1 MLNSFLKINSDT
13 YTANLFSAFA
23 IILLG
28 SIFIGVATNFYY
40 LVALPLAVIIGY
52 IAVVDFKQLFF
63 FTLLFIPFSIEME
76 LPGGLATDFPSEG
89 MVVGLMLVYLLY
101 FLSNLKTLNAAF
113 FKHPITLLIILHLVW
128 IFITTIHS
136 HNLLVSVKWLLAK
149 FWYVVV
155 FYFLAGLVLKDVQK
169 FKTFFW
175 CTMLPLL
182 AIILYVIARHSVS
195 GFSFKEIN
203 FVVGPFYRNHVMY
216 GCIVSLFV
224 PFIWYALKWYP
235 RWSTKWL
242 FLVGAF
248 LISLLA
254 VQLSYT
260 RAAYIALILAV
271 GANFIIRLR
280 LMKIAIGL
288 AIVLSLA
295 FVIHLVTDNSYM
307 DYAPEYKTTVS
318 HTNFDNLVSATAE
331 GKDISTMERV
341 YRWVAGYQMSKAE
354 PLTGFGPGNFY
365 NFYKKYTVTSFKTYV
380 SDNPEQSGIHN
391 YYLMLVVEQGF
402 IGAFIFLLLCFWVL
416 LKGENIYH
424 NTKDT
429 DKKNMVMAV
438 LLSLIIIDCL
448 LLINDMLETDK
459 IGTYFFICMA
469 VLVNIDIENKKLIFN
484 KKSNPTSS
492 E

>member
-1 MLNSFLKINSDT
+1 MLNNFLKINADT
-13 YTANLFSAFA
+13 YTANLFTAFA
-23 IILLG
+23 IIVLS
-28 SIFIGVATNFYY
+28 SIFIGVATDFY
-40 LVALPLAVIIGY
+40 LLAALPLVAIVGY
-52 IAVVDFKQLFF
+52 VAVVDFKKLFF
-63 FTLLFIPFSIEME
+63 FLLLFIPFSIEME

-89 MVVGLMLVYLLY
+89 MVVGLMAVYILY
-101 FLSNLKTLNAAF
+101 FLKNLKNLDAAF
-113 FKHPITLLIILHLVW
+113 FKHPITLLILLHLTWTFV
-128 IFITTIHS
+128 TTIHS

-155 FYFLAGLVLKDVQK
+155 FYFMAGLVLKNIK
-169 FKTFFW
+169 SYKTFFW
-175 CTMLPLL
+175 CTFLPLL
-182 AIILYVIARHSVS
+182 GVIFYVILRHSVS

-235 RWSTKWL
+235 KWSTKWWFVVGG
-242 FLVGAF
+242 FLVA
-248 LISLLA
+248 LLA

-288 AIVLSLA
+288 AVVLALA

-318 HTNFDNLVSATAE
+318 HTNFDNLVSATTE

-341 YRWVAGYQMSKAE
+341 YRWVAGYQMSQAE

-402 IGAFIFLLLCFWVL
+402 MGAFLFLLLCFWVL
-416 LKGENIYH
+416 LRGEVVYH
-424 NTKDT
+424 NTTNT

-438 LLSLIIIDCL
+438 LLSLIIVDCL

-459 IGTYFFICMA
+459 IGSYFFLCMA
-469 VLVNIDIENKKLIFN
+469 VLVNIDVENQKEKKI
-484 KKSNPTSS
+484 SNT
-492 E
+492 

>member
-13 YTANLFSAFA
+13 YTANLFSVFA

-28 SIFIGVATNFYY
+28 SIFVGVATNFYY

-216 GCIVSLFV
+216 GCIISLFV

-235 RWSTKWL
+235 RWSVKWC

-354 PLTGFGPGNFY
+354 PLT
-365 NFYKKYTVTSFKTYV
+365 
-380 SDNPEQSGIHN
+380 
-391 YYLMLVVEQGF
+391 
-402 IGAFIFLLLCFWVL
+402 
-416 LKGENIYH
+416 
-424 NTKDT
+424 
-429 DKKNMVMAV
+429 
-438 LLSLIIIDCL
+438 CL
-448 LLINDMLETDK
+448 L
-459 IGTYFFICMA
+459 Y
-469 VLVNIDIENKKLIFN
+469 
-484 KKSNPTSS
+484 TSPS
-492 E
+492 PRDATLSRMPSSA

>member
-1 MLNSFLKINSDT
+1 MLNNFLKINADTNT
-13 YTANLFSAFA
+13 YTTNLFTAFA
-23 IILLG
+23 VIVMS
-28 SIFIGVATNFYY
+28 SIFIGVATDFYL
-40 LVALPLAVIIGY
+40 LVAFPFIIIVGY
-52 IAVVDFKQLFF
+52 IAIVDFKKLFF
-63 FTLLFIPFSIEME
+63 FLLLFIPFSIEME

-89 MVVGLMLVYLLY
+89 MVVGLMVVYLLY
-101 FLSNLKTLNAAF
+101 FLSNLKTLDASF
-113 FKHPITLLIILHLVW
+113 FKHPITLLIIVHLTWAFV
-128 IFITTIHS
+128 TTIHS

-155 FYFLAGLVLKDVQK
+155 FYFMAGLVLKNLK
-169 FKTFFW
+169 NYKTFFW
-175 CTMLPLL
+175 CTFLPLL
-182 AIILYVIARHSVS
+182 GVIFYVTIRHSVS

-224 PFIWYALKWYP
+224 PFVWYAIKWYP
-235 RWSTKWL
+235 RWSIKWWFVL
-242 FLVGAF
+242 GGFLVA
-248 LISLLA
+248 LLA

-271 GANFIIRLR
+271 VANFIIRFR
-280 LMKIAIGL
+280 LMKVAIGL
-288 AIVLSLA
+288 AVVLALA

-318 HTNFDNLVSATAE
+318 HTNFDNLISATAE

-341 YRWVAGYQMSKAE
+341 YRWVAGYQMSQTE

-402 IGAFIFLLLCFWVL
+402 LGAFLFLLLCFWVL
-416 LKGENIYH
+416 LRGEVVYH
-424 NTKDT
+424 NTKNT

-459 IGTYFFICMA
+459 IGSYFFLCMA
-469 VLVNIDIENKKLIFN
+469 VLVNIDVENKKL
-484 KKSNPTSS
+484 KSDSI
-492 E
+492 